1 MKKRR
6 MLVTMAAVSLLSFA
20 SCGKKSKTIDDY
32 DIDNDT
38 NISSE
43 AATVETND
51 SNEPVH
57 WSEKYTLSD
66 SKITNVIVRVDYENA
81 DDEKQT
87 ISTVKFEE
95 MNKDYIKNLCDKV
108 FDSEPIVYDANAK
121 TKRYYEDK
129 IKLNEDC
136 LNIYNQFMPGNKD
149 NIEKINKNINTLKDE
164 MENAPEN
171 VDNDYSYGGYIGN
184 INGTEY
190 YMCLGNRNFDE
201 MTQLPTTFAFDGRI
215 ISLFRSD
222 SLSMFN
228 SDDSNSFKGS
238 YNDDQI
244 AEANKVRYF
253 EQYPFDSSLGW
264 PKNIE
269 NKANSKQDVLL
280 EKAKEFVNQLGFSDY
295 MYNGQYYNILYY
307 KGVDRDVFRAL
318 EVYDENLEFT
328 RISDFEGYAF
338 VFSITGETSKIFG
351 SYDLIMPAYTEKLD
365 CADPRSYISVYV
377 TDNGVVGCSIT
388 NPATLIKSEDVS
400 SIISFNDFKDIY
412 QNNYNDE
419 SIYNI
424 PTNSEA
430 TVINLENILLTS
442 FPIKSDEKGVYKY
455 VPAYLLY
462 SKFLAPNSP
471 FDSKSYQRYIKPF
484 VLVNAI
490 DGSIIKIEDNLTD
503 YPGGFYRG
511 NESMEIYFGGIQND
525 NPQGEG
531 ETKDK

>member
-129 IKLNEDC
+129 IKLNEEC

-149 NIEKINKNINTLKDE
+149 NIEKLNKNINTLKDE

-190 YMCLGNRNFDE
+190 
-201 MTQLPTTFAFDGRI
+201 
-215 ISLFRSD
+215 
-222 SLSMFN
+222 
-228 SDDSNSFKGS
+228 
-238 YNDDQI
+238 
-244 AEANKVRYF
+244 
-253 EQYPFDSSLGW
+253 
-264 PKNIE
+264 
-269 NKANSKQDVLL
+269 
-280 EKAKEFVNQLGFSDY
+280 
-295 MYNGQYYNILYY
+295 
-307 KGVDRDVFRAL
+307 
-318 EVYDENLEFT
+318 
-328 RISDFEGYAF
+328 
-338 VFSITGETSKIFG
+338 
-351 SYDLIMPAYTEKLD
+351 
-365 CADPRSYISVYV
+365 
-377 TDNGVVGCSIT
+377 
-388 NPATLIKSEDVS
+388 
-400 SIISFNDFKDIY
+400 
-412 QNNYNDE
+412 
-419 SIYNI
+419 
-424 PTNSEA
+424 
-430 TVINLENILLTS
+430 
-442 FPIKSDEKGVYKY
+442 
-455 VPAYLLY
+455 
-462 SKFLAPNSP
+462 
-471 FDSKSYQRYIKPF
+471 
-484 VLVNAI
+484 
-490 DGSIIKIEDNLTD
+490 
-503 YPGGFYRG
+503 
-511 NESMEIYFGGIQND
+511 
-525 NPQGEG
+525 
-531 ETKDK
+531 